1 MDFMEPIPE
10 MPQNYSGENMLIG
23 ANNLN
28 RDIKRFIQNNYGRYG
43 SPAEDIEVLEDYKL
57 DIEEYLRDIEA
68 YNFAPR
74 TDRLTKEGILI
85 DLRTNL
91 QKINELIEEIN
102 QRVTSGGRK
111 RKMKSRKMKSR
122 HRYRTHRHR
131 TRRHRTRRH
140 RRRHHKIRK

>member
-10 MPQNYSGENMLIG
+10 MPANYHGENMLIG

-43 SPAEDIEVLEDYKL
+43 SPAEDMEVLEDYKL

-102 QRVTSGGRK
+102 QRLTSGGRK
-111 RKMKSRKMKSR
+111 RKMKSRRRIKR
-122 HRYRTHRHR
+122 RTIKRRQHKRR
-131 TRRHRTRRH
+131 TIKK
-140 RRRHHKIRK
+140 RHHKRRK